1 MARKTTLP
9 KEMLRRSFAIFFVCI
24 GVYLFLIYRTF
35 NIQIVKGEE
44 YKNKLEKQN
53 TNKIELNNGR
63 GTIYDRNNKPLT
75 DTNTKTVLIVDR
87 QKFFNDPDFKN
98 LVEEAI
104 DINNV
109 KDKEDLVYDISSSL
123 IEIEIDNLDFK
134 LEKELE
140 KNGVIVENR
149 NYRYQENGLLSHT
162 IGYIS
167 KSDNKGVSGIEKYQ
181 EDILNNSNE
190 EYVSVFKAGQIGGNV
205 DNKYV
210 SNLNGTVKTV
220 KKNEDAKHIRLT
232 IDKDIQENLE
242 RVVDNEKN
250 PSVAIISDVEKAE
263 ILAMT
268 SRPNFDQYNI
278 EDYLNSSNKDL
289 MNRATQVTY
298 QPASIFKIV
307 VLYSALK
314 NGIIDESYTYN
325 CCGEEVVKNSDE
337 KLKCIKHDGH
347 GEQTLNEAFANSCN
361 AAFLD
366 IANKMDDKDIIDSAK
381 ELHLGEL
388 VNLGIEEVN
397 GNVEKNTDSR
407 NLPIGQGSIEVTPI
421 QINQMTQIIANNGTY
436 KPLKL
441 YDSIIDDEK
450 NIIKSFEVSNEE
462 EIISPFI
469 ISKVKEAMKQVS
481 QIGTAKDLN
490 TLKKGSAVKTG
501 TAQIKVNNTNTNNW
515 LITGFY
521 PESEPKYAI
530 TVIVEGTGNSENDTN
545 KSAVPIFKNICEF
558 LN

>member
-1 MARKTTLP
+1 M
-9 KEMLRRSFAIFFVCI
+9 
-24 GVYLFLIYRTF
+24 G
-35 NIQIVKGEE
+35 
-44 YKNKLEKQN
+44 
-53 TNKIELNNGR
+53 
-63 GTIYDRNNKPLT
+63 
-75 DTNTKTVLIVDR
+75 
-87 QKFFNDPDFKN
+87 
-98 LVEEAI
+98 
-104 DINNV
+104 
-109 KDKEDLVYDISSSL
+109 
-123 IEIEIDNLDFK
+123 
-134 LEKELE
+134 
-140 KNGVIVENR
+140 
-149 NYRYQENGLLSHT
+149 
-162 IGYIS
+162 
-167 KSDNKGVSGIEKYQ
+167 
-181 EDILNNSNE
+181 
-190 EYVSVFKAGQIGGNV
+190 
-205 DNKYV
+205 
-210 SNLNGTVKTV
+210 
-220 KKNEDAKHIRLT
+220 
-232 IDKDIQENLE
+232 
-242 RVVDNEKN
+242 NEKN
-250 PSVAIISDVEKAE
+250 PSVAIISDVEKGE

-278 EDYLNSSNKDL
+278 ENYLNSSNKDL

-337 KLKCIKHDGH
+337 KLKCIKYDGH

-450 NIIKSFEVSNEE
+450 KYN
-462 EIISPFI
+462 
-469 ISKVKEAMKQVS
+469 
-481 QIGTAKDLN
+481 
-490 TLKKGSAVKTG
+490 KK
-501 TAQIKVNNTNTNNW
+501 
-515 LITGFY
+515 F
-521 PESEPKYAI
+521 
-530 TVIVEGTGNSENDTN
+530 
-545 KSAVPIFKNICEF
+545 
-558 LN
+558 